1 MRTIIIGARAYFG
14 RWRGLHNAAD
24 LHNTILLT
32 LLIHLYLWFML
43 EKDRKI
49 KFFMSILKM
58 PGSTNLNIKENLRL
72 SRSWGAIV
80 C

>member
-14 RWRGLHNAAD
+14 RWRGLHNAGD

-43 EKDRKI
+43 EKDHKI